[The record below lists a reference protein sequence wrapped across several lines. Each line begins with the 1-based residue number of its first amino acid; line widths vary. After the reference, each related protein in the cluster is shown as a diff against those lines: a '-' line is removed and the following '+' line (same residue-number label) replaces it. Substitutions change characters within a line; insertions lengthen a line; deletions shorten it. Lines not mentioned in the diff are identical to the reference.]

1 MAEHNRTDSRQASRQ
16 ADARAASQ
24 RLKKL
29 SDDAGSQVS
38 AIDLAKEYA
47 SSGQFNPL
55 ATGSFAP
62 SLEDS
67 QEAGASRPREITL
80 KAADATGMNTAK
92 AVRDA
97 MHGVIDPELGLDVI
111 DLGLVYAVEI
121 DRKGRAILIMTLTTP
136 ACPLTDLIEDET
148 ASILAGIVDL
158 FRIDWVWSP
167 AWNLS
172 MITPEGRQQLNAIGY
187 DF

>member
-1 MAEHNRTDSRQASRQ
+1 MMDTNNQTGHQRGDAQAASR
-16 ADARAASQ
+16 
-24 RLKKL
+24 RLKEV
-29 SDDAGSQVS
+29 SQQAGSQAS
-38 AIDLAKEYA
+38 AVEVAKEYA

-55 ATGSFAP
+55 AAGSFAP
-62 SLEDS
+62 SLEQS
-67 QEAGASRPREITL
+67 QEAGQARPREITL
-80 KAADATGMNTAK
+80 KAADETGMNTAK

-121 DRKGRAILIMTLTTP
+121 DRKGRAILTMTLTTP